1 MIVCDIKLL
10 GSNSDRETVLG
21 LLIIDQQDT
30 SHGGRRG
37 DYRVRMY
44 RKGTKLFKNEG
55 RGWSFAHGTN
65 PKPIREGSVLNHAR
79 LTEPVQNLVAKAL
92 KELGY
97 G

>member
-21 LLIIDQQDT
+21 LLIIDQQYMTHD
-30 SHGGRRG
+30 GRRA